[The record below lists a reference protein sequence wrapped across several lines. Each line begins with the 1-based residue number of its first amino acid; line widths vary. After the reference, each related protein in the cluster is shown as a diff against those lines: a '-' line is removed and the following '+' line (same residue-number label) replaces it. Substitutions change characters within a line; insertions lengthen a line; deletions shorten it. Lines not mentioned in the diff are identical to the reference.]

1 MGAATAV
8 RYVSF
13 VHSPVLRW
21 YNCWANGEYFAGCK
35 NSAVAGR
42 QMIAIV
48 DYGAGNLR
56 SVVRALDKVGFPARV
71 TSDPATVAAADA
83 IILPGVG
90 AAGEAMRQLVGRGLD
105 RALRSAVDADKP
117 VFGVCLGLQ
126 LLFDSTEE
134 DGGARCLGI
143 LPGTVR
149 RLPPGLK
156 VPHMGWNQVRQAAS
170 VPTCRDHWLFEGT
183 PDGAN
188 FYFVHSYY
196 GDPEDSSLIVGA
208 TEYGVTFG
216 SVLAQGNLV
225 ATQFHPEKSGDL
237 GLRLYRNFLSHFL
250 GA

>member
-1 MGAATAV
+1 
-8 RYVSF
+8 
-13 VHSPVLRW
+13 
-21 YNCWANGEYFAGCK
+21 
-35 NSAVAGR
+35 
-42 QMIAIV
+42 MIAIV

-56 SVVRALDKVGFPARV
+56 SVARALDKVGYSGSV
-71 TSDPATVAAADA
+71 TSDPATVGKADA

-90 AAGEAMRQLVGRGLD
+90 AGGEAMRQLRQRGLD
-105 RALRSAVDADKP
+105 LALREAIDRDRP

-143 LPGTVR
+143 LPGVVR

-156 VPHMGWNQVRQAAS
+156 VPHMGWNQVI
-170 VPTCRDHWLFEGT
+170 PTSRDHWLFEGT

-196 GDPEDSSLIVGA
+196 GDPADSSLVIGE

-216 SVLAQGNLV
+216 SALARGNLV

-237 GLRLYRNFLSHFL
+237 GLGLYRNFLRHFL